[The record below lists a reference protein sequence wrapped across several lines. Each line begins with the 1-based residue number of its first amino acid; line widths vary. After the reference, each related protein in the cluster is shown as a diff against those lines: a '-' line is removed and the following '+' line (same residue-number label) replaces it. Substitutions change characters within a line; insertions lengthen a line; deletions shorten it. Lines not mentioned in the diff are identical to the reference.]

1 MHDLDIAFKAK
12 EDEYEKLVAAALV
25 MKTKDAEATQMTKVL
40 AVKKEMLDILH
51 QEMAIATS
59 EPSGLEEKR
68 KEIVERLNKVQDEYA
83 DMVSSND
90 KLETLRRI
98 RTREAVKVNGSINTY
113 TIVFGVACFVLLV
126 MVARPSMTPSIPR

>member
-12 EDEYEKLVAAALV
+12 EDEYERLVAAALV
-25 MKTKDAEATQMTKVL
+25 MKTKDAVATQMTKVL

-51 QEMAIATS
+51 QEMALVTS

-68 KEIVERLNKVQDEYA
+68 KEIVERLNKFQDEYA

-98 RTREAVKVNGSINTY
+98 RTREAVKVDGSINTY